1 MIENVDNVIGEM
13 QKVVEMLWKCNADAY
28 QRMNEYVSGWQVML
42 QEMMN
47 RMCRWMEEGNEI
59 PLDIIACQM
68 ENFEEAV
75 TKKDDLMLADVLQFE
90 FGETLKYYKGLLEA
104 YDGK

>member
-1 MIENVDNVIGEM
+1 MREKIDKVIGEM
-13 QKVVEMLWKCNADAY
+13 QNVAEMLWKCEAGAY
-28 QRMNEYVSGWQVML
+28 QCMNEYVSGWQAVL

-47 RMCRWMEEGNEI
+47 RMCRWTEEGNEI
-59 PLDIIACQM
+59 PLDIIVCQM
-68 ENFEEAV
+68 ENFETAV
-75 TKKDDLMLADVLQFE
+75 RKKDDLMLADVLQFE